1 MTHDEMIAVIRAHEE
16 GKQIQFRIG
25 GRDNNWE
32 DCDPHWAF
40 NCLEYRVRPEA
51 REFYITVDENNNVCP
66 ASHVLVSH
74 KSHVTKFGRP
84 VIKVREIL
92 EGEDE

>member
-16 GKQIQFRIG
+16 GKEIQFRQSG
-25 GRDNNWE
+25 SDNIWE

-40 NCLEYRVRPEA
+40 HCIEYRVRPEA
-51 REFYITVDENNNVCP
+51 REFYITVKENNTVCA
-66 ASHVLVSH
+66 ASHV

-84 VIKVREIL
+84 VIKVREVL

>member
-16 GKQIQFRIG
+16 GKEIQFRQSG
-25 GRDNNWE
+25 SDNIWE

-40 NCLEYRVRPEA
+40 HCIEYRVRPEA
-51 REFYITVDENNNVCP
+51 REFYISLYADGTP
-66 ASHVLVSH
+66 RHVSS
-74 KSHVTKFGRP
+74 KPFKTQADP
-84 VIKVREIL
+84 VIKVREVL